1 MNVTLQALGLTKTY
15 RRGPEEVVALDR
27 VSFSVAPGEVVA
39 LVGPSGSGK
48 TTVLNV
54 VSGWEHPDGG
64 VMQLGGE
71 LYEPWKK
78 PLPWTSL
85 AIVPQSLGLIDDLT
99 IGENVLLP
107 LRLGREPSSDGAGR
121 VMDRLDLTPVA
132 DRMPGGLSLGE
143 QQRAAIARALVV
155 SPALLLADEPTGHQD
170 ADWLV
175 RVVDALRD
183 AARAGTACLV
193 ATHSAEVLDLVDRV
207 LEMRDGTMTEG
218 AGAASSV

>member
-1 MNVTLQALGLTKTY
+1 MKVTLQARDLTKTY

-48 TTVLNV
+48 TTMLNV
-54 VSGWEHPDGG
+54 VSGWEHPDAGS
-64 VMQLGGE
+64 MLLGGE

-78 PLPWTSL
+78 PLPWTDL

-107 LRLGREPSSDGAGR
+107 LRLGRGGSSGGAAEL
-121 VMDRLDLTPVA
+121 MERLDLTSVA

-143 QQRAAIARALVV
+143 QQRAAVARALVV

-170 ADWLV
+170 ADWLI
-175 RVVDALRD
+175 RVVDALRS

-207 LEMRDGTMTEG
+207 LEMRDGKMSEG